1 MTQNVEYEQF
11 DDSETTAT
19 TTAAQSS
26 AGYGSDLDLSRLS
39 DIPMGL
45 SVEIGRTSM
54 TVAETLALRVGSIV
68 TLERLAGEAV
78 DLLANGTPIARGE
91 VIVIDERFALNVTE
105 LVAGQEI
112 SASAAGEATSAR
124 AGAPALGGDAMAADG
139 ATVAG
144 G

>member
-1 MTQNVEYEQF
+1 VTQNVEYEQF
-11 DDSETTAT
+11 DDSETTT
-19 TTAAQSS
+19 TQST

-112 SASAAGEATSAR
+112 SASATGEPTSAR
-124 AGAPALGGDAMAADG
+124 AGAPALGEAMAADG